1 MTVYTPTYRVTIAG
15 VVQTSTTLEDAT
27 ITYGRND
34 FFEATQP
41 SYCNLELLNLD
52 GTSPTV
58 ELLDTI
64 LIEVTNSAGTYV
76 KLFTGEVSG
85 VYNRFAGAGLGGK
98 PNTLQI
104 QAIGALGLLVK
115 RYAGSV
121 AYPEEL
127 DGARITRILEETLY
141 TAWEDLSNTLT
152 WNDLYQIDSTITR
165 TNLVVNPSLET
176 NILGW
181 EAITTATVSRN
192 TTDSYTGTSCGNVL
206 INTTTANTGIRIDN
220 TSVYR
225 IPVVEG
231 QILTGSA
238 YIKNKVGTRNVRTG
252 MRFYDSPTSTTVLLS
267 VSGTTLTNPTTW
279 TRSSVTATAPATALW
294 ADFVFVSTN
303 TGSATDEYL
312 FDSVLVETGSTVQTY
327 FDGSYLPANTSTQIF
342 SSNTWT
348 GTANAS
354 TSTISQSEISG
365 QTWANY
371 GVQGIDTIDAG
382 RYEMLARSAQVEQAY
397 NLTDVTQQSGL
408 GYLYDTTDFKIGYAD
423 AERRSENYATNLI
436 ELDANLVN
444 ADIQTRLQ
452 TADIVNSVVI
462 QYDDPVLEVEAQND
476 TSIND
481 YGLLQEVRS
490 TILAE
495 TADATEQ
502 ATNFVNYRGTPK
514 ASLEEVTVNLAHS
527 DMTNTVRDNLLGV
540 SMDTLLYL
548 DNIPVGL
555 IPEGYFE
562 GFCEGWTWTLGRN
575 NLELSMSVSNSIY
588 STLDVQ
594 WEDYNALIQWQ
605 NLDNATRWLDVI

>member
-15 VVQTSTTLEDAT
+15 TVQTSTTLENAT

-41 SYCNLELLNLD
+41 SYCNLELLNLE
-52 GTSPTV
+52 GTSPVV
-58 ELLDTI
+58 ELLDTV
-64 LIEVTNSAGTYV
+64 LIEVTDSTGAYV

-85 VYNRFAGAGLGGK
+85 VFNRFEGAGLGGK

-104 QAIGALGLLVK
+104 QAVGALGLLVK

-141 TAWEDLSNTLT
+141 IAWEDISNTQT
-152 WNDLYQIDSTITR
+152 WNDFTT
-165 TNLVVNPSLET
+165 ET
-176 NILGW
+176 W
-181 EAITTATVSRN
+181 V
-192 TTDSYTGTSCGNVL
+192 
-206 INTTTANTGIRIDN
+206 
-220 TSVYR
+220 
-225 IPVVEG
+225 
-231 QILTGSA
+231 
-238 YIKNKVGTRNVRTG
+238 
-252 MRFYDSPTSTTVLLS
+252 
-267 VSGTTLTNPTTW
+267 
-279 TRSSVTATAPATALW
+279 
-294 ADFVFVSTN
+294 
-303 TGSATDEYL
+303 
-312 FDSVLVETGSTVQTY
+312 
-327 FDGSYLPANTSTQIF
+327 
-342 SSNTWT
+342 
-348 GTANAS
+348 
-354 TSTISQSEISG
+354 
-365 QTWANY
+365 NY

-382 RYEMLARSAQVEQAY
+382 RYEVLARPAQVEQAY
-397 NLTDVTQQSGL
+397 NLTDITQQSGL

-423 AERRSENYATNLI
+423 AERRSENYTTNLI

-462 QYDDPVLEVEAQND
+462 QYDDPVQEVEAQND
-476 TSIND
+476 TSINN
-481 YGLLQEVRS
+481 YGLFQEVRS
-490 TILAE
+490 TILAK

-514 ASLEEVTVNLAHS
+514 VSLEEVTVNLSNS

-555 IPEGYFE
+555 IAEGYNE
-562 GFCEGWTWTLGRN
+562 GFVEGWTWTLGRN
-575 NLELSMSVSNSIY
+575 NLELAMSVSNSIY

-594 WEDYNALIQWQ
+594 WEDYNSVIQWQ

>member
-15 VVQTSTTLEDAT
+15 TVQTSTTLEDAT

-52 GTSPTV
+52 GTSPAV

-64 LIEVTNSAGTYV
+64 LIEVTDSTGAFV

-104 QAIGALGLLVK
+104 QAVGALGLLVK

-127 DGARITRILEETLY
+127 DGARIQRILEETLY
-141 TAWEDLSNTLT
+141 VAWEDISNTFT
-152 WNDLYQIDSTITR
+152 WNDF
-165 TNLVVNPSLET
+165 
-176 NILGW
+176 
-181 EAITTATVSRN
+181 TT
-192 TTDSYTGTSCGNVL
+192 
-206 INTTTANTGIRIDN
+206 
-220 TSVYR
+220 
-225 IPVVEG
+225 E
-231 QILTGSA
+231 
-238 YIKNKVGTRNVRTG
+238 
-252 MRFYDSPTSTTVLLS
+252 
-267 VSGTTLTNPTTW
+267 
-279 TRSSVTATAPATALW
+279 
-294 ADFVFVSTN
+294 
-303 TGSATDEYL
+303 
-312 FDSVLVETGSTVQTY
+312 
-327 FDGSYLPANTSTQIF
+327 
-342 SSNTWT
+342 
-348 GTANAS
+348 
-354 TSTISQSEISG
+354 
-365 QTWANY
+365 TWANY
-371 GVQGIDTIDAG
+371 GVQGIDTIDVG
-382 RYEMLARSAQVEQAY
+382 RYEVLARPAEIDQAY
-397 NLTDVTQQSGL
+397 NLTDTTQQSAL
-408 GYLYDTTDFKIGYAD
+408 GYLYDTPDFKIGYAD
-423 AERRSENYATNLI
+423 AERRSANYTTNLI

-462 QYDDPVLEVEAQND
+462 QYDDPVLEVAAQND
-476 TSIND
+476 TSINT
-481 YGLLQEVRS
+481 YGLLEEVRS

-514 ASLEEVTVNLAHS
+514 VSLEEVTVNLSNS

-548 DNIPVGL
+548 NNIPVGL
-555 IPEGYFE
+555 IAEGYNE
-562 GFCEGWTWTLGRN
+562 GFVEGWTWTLGRN

-594 WEDYNALIQWQ
+594 WEDYNSVIQWQ

>member
-1 MTVYTPTYRVTIAG
+1 MTVYTPTYRITIAG
-15 VVQTSTTLEDAT
+15 TVQTSTTLEDAT

-52 GTSPTV
+52 GTSPAV

-115 RYAGSV
+115 RYAGAV

-127 DGARITRILEETLY
+127 DGARITRILQETLF

-152 WNDLYQIDSTITR
+152 WND
-165 TNLVVNPSLET
+165 
-176 NILGW
+176 
-181 EAITTATVSRN
+181 
-192 TTDSYTGTSCGNVL
+192 
-206 INTTTANTGIRIDN
+206 
-220 TSVYR
+220 
-225 IPVVEG
+225 IPVTE
-231 QILTGSA
+231 
-238 YIKNKVGTRNVRTG
+238 
-252 MRFYDSPTSTTVLLS
+252 
-267 VSGTTLTNPTTW
+267 
-279 TRSSVTATAPATALW
+279 
-294 ADFVFVSTN
+294 
-303 TGSATDEYL
+303 
-312 FDSVLVETGSTVQTY
+312 
-327 FDGSYLPANTSTQIF
+327 
-342 SSNTWT
+342 
-348 GTANAS
+348 
-354 TSTISQSEISG
+354 
-365 QTWANY
+365 TWANY

-382 RYEMLARSAQVEQAY
+382 RYEVLARAAEIDQAY
-397 NLTDVTQQSGL
+397 NLTDTTQQSAL
-408 GYLYDTTDFKIGYAD
+408 GYLYDTPDFTIGYAD
-423 AERRSENYATNLI
+423 AERRSENYTTNLI

-452 TADIVNSVVI
+452 TADIINSVVI
-462 QYDDPVLEVEAQND
+462 QYDDPVLEVAAQND
-476 TSIND
+476 TSINT
-481 YGLLQEVRS
+481 YGLLEEVRS
-490 TILAE
+490 TILAQ

-514 ASLEEVTVNLAHS
+514 VSLEEVTVNLSNS

-555 IPEGYFE
+555 IAEGYNE
-562 GFCEGWTWTLGRN
+562 GFVEGWTWTLGRN
-575 NLELSMSVSNSIY
+575 NLELAMSVSNSIY

-594 WEDYNALIQWQ
+594 WEDYNSAIQWQ
-605 NLDNATRWLDVI
+605 NLANDYRWLDVV

>member
-1 MTVYTPTYRVTIAG
+1 MTIYTPTYRITIAG
-15 VVQTSTTLEDAT
+15 TVQTSTTLEDAT

-104 QAIGALGLLVK
+104 QAVGALGLLVK

-121 AYPEEL
+121 SYPEEL
-127 DGARITRILEETLY
+127 DGARITRILAETLF
-141 TAWEDLSNTLT
+141 TAWEDLSGTFT
-152 WNDLYQIDSTITR
+152 WNDLTT
-165 TNLVVNPSLET
+165 ET
-176 NILGW
+176 
-181 EAITTATVSRN
+181 
-192 TTDSYTGTSCGNVL
+192 
-206 INTTTANTGIRIDN
+206 
-220 TSVYR
+220 
-225 IPVVEG
+225 
-231 QILTGSA
+231 
-238 YIKNKVGTRNVRTG
+238 
-252 MRFYDSPTSTTVLLS
+252 
-267 VSGTTLTNPTTW
+267 
-279 TRSSVTATAPATALW
+279 W
-294 ADFVFVSTN
+294 AD
-303 TGSATDEYL
+303 
-312 FDSVLVETGSTVQTY
+312 
-327 FDGSYLPANTSTQIF
+327 
-342 SSNTWT
+342 
-348 GTANAS
+348 
-354 TSTISQSEISG
+354 
-365 QTWANY
+365 Y
-371 GVQGIDTIDAG
+371 GVQGIDTIDPG
-382 RYEMLARSAQVEQAY
+382 RYEVLARPAQVEQAY

-423 AERRSENYATNLI
+423 AERRSENYTANLI

-476 TSIND
+476 TSINN
-481 YGLLQEVRS
+481 YGLLQEIRS

-495 TADATEQ
+495 TVDATEQ

-514 ASLEEVTVNLAHS
+514 ASLEEVTVNLANS

-540 SMDTLLYL
+540 SMDSLLYL

>member
-1 MTVYTPTYRVTIAG
+1 MTVYTPIYRVTIAG
-15 VVQTSTTLEDAT
+15 TVQTSTTLEDAT

-52 GTSPTV
+52 GTSPVV

-64 LIEVTNSAGTYV
+64 LIEVTDSTGAFV

-115 RYAGSV
+115 RYAGGV

-127 DGARITRILEETLY
+127 DGARIQRILEETLFV
-141 TAWEDLSNTLT
+141 AWEDLSNTQT
-152 WNDLYQIDSTITR
+152 WNDF
-165 TNLVVNPSLET
+165 
-176 NILGW
+176 
-181 EAITTATVSRN
+181 TT
-192 TTDSYTGTSCGNVL
+192 
-206 INTTTANTGIRIDN
+206 
-220 TSVYR
+220 
-225 IPVVEG
+225 E
-231 QILTGSA
+231 
-238 YIKNKVGTRNVRTG
+238 
-252 MRFYDSPTSTTVLLS
+252 
-267 VSGTTLTNPTTW
+267 
-279 TRSSVTATAPATALW
+279 
-294 ADFVFVSTN
+294 
-303 TGSATDEYL
+303 
-312 FDSVLVETGSTVQTY
+312 
-327 FDGSYLPANTSTQIF
+327 
-342 SSNTWT
+342 
-348 GTANAS
+348 
-354 TSTISQSEISG
+354 
-365 QTWANY
+365 TWANY

-382 RYEMLARSAQVEQAY
+382 RYEMLARSAQVQQAY
-397 NLTDVTQQSGL
+397 ELTDITQQSGL
-408 GYLYDTTDFKIGYAD
+408 GYLYDTADFEIGYAD
-423 AERRSENYATNLI
+423 AERRSENYTTNLI

-462 QYDDPVLEVEAQND
+462 QYDDPVLEVVAQND
-476 TSIND
+476 TSINT
-481 YGLLQEVRS
+481 YGLLEEIRS

-548 DNIPVGL
+548 DNVPVGL
-555 IPEGYFE
+555 LPEGYFE
-562 GFCEGWTWTLGRN
+562 GFVEGWTWTLGRN
-575 NLELSMSVSNSIY
+575 NLELAMSVSNSIY

-594 WEDYNALIQWQ
+594 WEDYNAVIQWQ
-605 NLDNATRWLDVI
+605 NLDNTTMWLDVI

>member
-1 MTVYTPTYRVTIAG
+1 MTVYTPTYRITIAG
-15 VVQTSTTLEDAT
+15 TVQTSTTLENAT
-27 ITYGRND
+27 VTYGRND

-52 GTSPTV
+52 GTSPVV

-127 DGARITRILEETLY
+127 DGARIQRILEETLY
-141 TAWEDLSNTLT
+141 VAWEDLSNTFT
-152 WNDLYQIDSTITR
+152 WNDF
-165 TNLVVNPSLET
+165 
-176 NILGW
+176 
-181 EAITTATVSRN
+181 TT
-192 TTDSYTGTSCGNVL
+192 
-206 INTTTANTGIRIDN
+206 
-220 TSVYR
+220 
-225 IPVVEG
+225 E
-231 QILTGSA
+231 
-238 YIKNKVGTRNVRTG
+238 
-252 MRFYDSPTSTTVLLS
+252 
-267 VSGTTLTNPTTW
+267 
-279 TRSSVTATAPATALW
+279 
-294 ADFVFVSTN
+294 
-303 TGSATDEYL
+303 
-312 FDSVLVETGSTVQTY
+312 
-327 FDGSYLPANTSTQIF
+327 
-342 SSNTWT
+342 
-348 GTANAS
+348 
-354 TSTISQSEISG
+354 
-365 QTWANY
+365 TWANY
-371 GVQGIDTIDAG
+371 GVQGIDTIDPG
-382 RYEMLARSAQVEQAY
+382 RYEVLARPAAIDQAY
-397 NLTDVTQQSGL
+397 NLTDETQESGL
-408 GYLYDTTDFKIGYAD
+408 GYLYDTPEFEIGYAD
-423 AERRSENYATNLI
+423 AERRSANYTTNLI

-462 QYDDPVLEVEAQND
+462 RYDDPVSEVAAQND
-476 TSIND
+476 TSINN
-481 YGLLQEVRS
+481 YGLLEEVRS
-490 TILAE
+490 TILAQ

-514 ASLEEVTVNLAHS
+514 VSLEEVTVNLAHS

-555 IPEGYFE
+555 IPEGYNE
-562 GFCEGWTWTLGRN
+562 GFVEGWTWTLGRN

-594 WEDYNALIQWQ
+594 WEDYNAVIQWQ
-605 NLDNATRWLDVI
+605 NLDNTTMWLDVI

>member
-1 MTVYTPTYRVTIAG
+1 MTIFTPTYRVTIAG
-15 VVQTSTTLEDAT
+15 IVQTSTTLENAT

-85 VYNRFAGAGLGGK
+85 VYNRLAGAGLGGK

-115 RYAGSV
+115 RYAGAV

-141 TAWEDLSNTLT
+141 VAWEDISNTFT
-152 WNDLYQIDSTITR
+152 WNDF
-165 TNLVVNPSLET
+165 
-176 NILGW
+176 
-181 EAITTATVSRN
+181 TT
-192 TTDSYTGTSCGNVL
+192 
-206 INTTTANTGIRIDN
+206 
-220 TSVYR
+220 
-225 IPVVEG
+225 E
-231 QILTGSA
+231 
-238 YIKNKVGTRNVRTG
+238 
-252 MRFYDSPTSTTVLLS
+252 
-267 VSGTTLTNPTTW
+267 
-279 TRSSVTATAPATALW
+279 
-294 ADFVFVSTN
+294 
-303 TGSATDEYL
+303 
-312 FDSVLVETGSTVQTY
+312 
-327 FDGSYLPANTSTQIF
+327 
-342 SSNTWT
+342 
-348 GTANAS
+348 
-354 TSTISQSEISG
+354 
-365 QTWANY
+365 TWANY
-371 GVQGIDTIDAG
+371 GVQGIDTIDPG
-382 RYEMLARSAQVEQAY
+382 RYEVLARPAKIEQAY
-397 NLTDVTQQSGL
+397 NLTDTTQQSAL
-408 GYLYDTTDFKIGYAD
+408 GYLYDTPEFEIGYAD
-423 AERRSENYATNLI
+423 AERRSANYTTNLI

-462 QYDDPVLEVEAQND
+462 QYDDPVLEVAAQND
-476 TSIND
+476 TSINN
-481 YGLLQEVRS
+481 YGLLEEVRS
-490 TILAE
+490 TILAQ

-514 ASLEEVTVNLAHS
+514 VSLEEVTVNLAHS

-555 IPEGYFE
+555 IAEGYNE
-562 GFCEGWTWTLGRN
+562 GFVEGWTWTLGRN
-575 NLELSMSVSNSIY
+575 NLELTMSVSNSIY

-594 WEDYNALIQWQ
+594 WEDYNSVIQWQ